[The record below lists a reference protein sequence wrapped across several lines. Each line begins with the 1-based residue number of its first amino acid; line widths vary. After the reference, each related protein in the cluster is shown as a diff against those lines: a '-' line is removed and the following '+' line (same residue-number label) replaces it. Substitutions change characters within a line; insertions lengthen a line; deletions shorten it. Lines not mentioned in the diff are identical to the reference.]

1 MRNFATT
8 LFAIAIGLT
17 SAAWAEDAKA
27 EKVTADQLPAAVKEG
42 FAAEVKG
49 GEITSIKKLGGD
61 KPRYQIHYKAE
72 GKEHQITLGDD
83 GKPTK
88 HHKDEKEAETK

>member
-1 MRNFATT
+1 MRFITTT
-8 LFAIAIGLT
+8 LFAIALGLT
-17 SAAWAEDAKA
+17 STAWAEDAKA

-42 FAAEVKG
+42 FATEAKG

-61 KPRYQIHYKAE
+61 KPRYQIHYKLE
-72 GKEHQITLGDD
+72 GKEHQLTLGED

-88 HHKDEKEAETK
+88 HQKDGEAK